1 MPPSWSVA
9 ARCAVAGLLLCSLLA
24 AADTPPDA
32 GLLLERSREPLALP
46 PLQAPRIELPAREA
60 TTTPAALLIPVRRL
74 RIEGATVVPAAR
86 LHALVADAEGHELS
100 LASLQ
105 ALAARIT
112 RDYAGQGYLLARA
125 YVPAQEI
132 RDGEV
137 VIAVL
142 EGRLERVDSDD
153 CAGLSPSLR
162 RQLNAALPVGQ
173 PLRRDRLER
182 VVLLN
187 DALPGIAAAARLR
200 PGDTPGAT
208 VVVVETRADERWRGA
223 LTVDNHG
230 DRYTGRTQGGLRL
243 EWSNP
248 SGRGDQLALR
258 LQSAGDGRHLGRLA
272 YDLPVYGPLR
282 ATLAAASTR
291 YALGEEFRRLDADGR
306 AGTASLDLSYP
317 LVLRPALRV
326 AAQGG
331 LEHMHLVD
339 RIGLTATG
347 GDKTLLAG
355 RVGVTVQAA
364 DHWNGQSALQLQLT
378 SGRLDIHDRDE
389 QRFDAVSVGSEGGF
403 SKLGLVAER
412 LQSLPLGLML
422 RGSATLQWAFNNLAS
437 VQKLAIGG
445 ADAVRAWPAGEAQ
458 GDDGRLLALELQRA
472 WPGQPRVDLV
482 VFADHGRVR
491 FNHEAWPGFAGDT
504 HRELAAAGLGLN
516 WRGPY
521 GLLVTARQAWP
532 LTEAHSTTGAD
543 DNARIWASAQ
553 LPF

>member
-1 MPPSWSVA
+1 MPPSWPAA
-9 ARCAVAGLLLCSLLA
+9 ARSAAAGLLLCPLLA

-32 GLLLERSREPLALP
+32 GLLLERSRDPLVLP

-60 TTTPAALLIPVRRL
+60 VSTPAALLIPVRRL
-74 RIEGATVVPAAR
+74 RIEGATVVPSAR
-86 LHALVADAEGHELS
+86 LHALVSDAEGHELS
-100 LASLQ
+100 LADLQ

-142 EGRLERVDSDD
+142 EGHLERVDSDD
-153 CAGLSPSLR
+153 DAGLSPSLR
-162 RQLNAALPVGQ
+162 RQLNAALPVGR

-200 PGDTPGAT
+200 PGDTPGAS

-230 DRYTGRTQGGLRL
+230 DRYTGRLQGGLRL
-243 EWSNP
+243 EWNNP

-282 ATLAAASTR
+282 AMLAAASTR

-326 AAQGG
+326 AVQGG

-364 DHWNGQSALQLQLT
+364 DRWHGQSALQLQLT
-378 SGRLDIHDRDE
+378 AGRLDIHDRDE

-412 LQSLPLGLML
+412 LQALPLGLML
-422 RGSATLQWAFNNLAS
+422 RGSASLQWAFNNLAS

-482 VFADHGRVR
+482 VFTDHGRVR
-491 FNHEAWPGFAGDT
+491 FNHETWPGFAGDT
-504 HRELAAAGLGLN
+504 HRELAAAGLGFN

-521 GLLVTARQAWP
+521 GLLVTARHAWP
-532 LTEAHSTTGAD
+532 LTEAHRTTGAE
-543 DNARIWASAQ
+543 DNARTWASAQ